1 MEDIKTKYMEISRQI
16 FSVNGTSKD
25 LISEK
30 GKIKC
35 KNMIKQY
42 KNDQHWWC
50 YKRKHKIT

>member
-16 FSVNGTSKD
+16 FCVNGTSKD